1 MVCDIYSFFLFF
13 KKKPPRNHP
22 VRPNKRA
29 HQCGVKES
37 LENGALRIAT
47 SAAGGVGEEGQIVMY
62 VGRRKERRKK
72 MIYVAYKKSIIK
84 NAIKV

>member
-1 MVCDIYSFFLFF
+1 M
-13 KKKPPRNHP
+13 
-22 VRPNKRA
+22 
-29 HQCGVKES
+29 KES